1 MHNFYSH
8 YKDEGEDD
16 KRERERKEEKKI
28 KRSGMYHNPHL
39 IYSFSNNVVGRKI
52 CKLT

>member
-1 MHNFYSH
+1 MHKFYSR
-8 YKDEGEDD
+8 YKDEEEDD
-16 KRERERKEEKKI
+16 KRERGREEEK
-28 KRSGMYHNPHL
+28 KRSGMYHKPHL